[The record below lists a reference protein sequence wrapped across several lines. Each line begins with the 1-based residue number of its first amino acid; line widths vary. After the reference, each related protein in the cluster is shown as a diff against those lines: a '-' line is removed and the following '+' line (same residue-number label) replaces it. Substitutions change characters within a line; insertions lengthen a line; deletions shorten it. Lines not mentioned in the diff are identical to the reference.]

1 MSAYFRS
8 RVTNQTNTNISVE
21 VENSS
26 ARLNG
31 AGTFKLPV
39 SSAPTQEE
47 HGSIRYNDVTNT
59 LELMGPFGWRSFNTF
74 ETTDL
79 VTRSELDHRL
89 GDLSTVA
96 WTGDFNDLS
105 NKPAR
110 NVLENLNKTVT
121 LTNNGILEFNNGAEV
136 GNSQIVHQ
144 GQGDWFDGADL
155 YAPAGFQWVQLNYDD
170 SNYVWVTSSF
180 VGIDVG
186 QHTWRFE
193 PTGKF
198 RLPAGGDIVN
208 SSGQSVLGA
217 GGANALS
224 ELSDVT
230 LNTPTSGQVLAFNG
244 SAWENTTINTGGGG
258 GSNIVAGTGINYN
271 SATGLLSIGQ
281 NVATTAD
288 VTFKTV
294 TADEFISTSTGV
306 PTFRSATNIVLAA
319 AGEVIVD
326 SAMSL
331 KQYSS
336 ADLDEL
342 VVAPGT
348 VAYDSTIGQLRVWDG
363 STWSQN
369 TSGFS
374 GDYND
379 LINKPTIPSLVGY
392 ATETYVNTAIA
403 NNPGPQGPQGPA
415 GPQGPQGIQ
424 GPAGADGA
432 QGLKGDQ
439 GDPGPAGADGTQGP
453 QGIQGIQGPQG
464 EQGPMGPQGPAGA
477 DGATGPAG
485 TTDYNNLINKP
496 TIPTLVS
503 ELTNDAGY
511 LTSSTAVELSGD
523 QTIAGTK
530 TFSSNPIFSA
540 GTAGSIVY
548 LDSNKQLKTTAGFNY
563 DTSGRLGINLA
574 SGNALDRLHI
584 YSPAGIGNTGIRISS
599 PSYNAYVALITTA
612 NDYGSGST
620 LGSLYLRG
628 QSGIGF
634 SANNGTATQ
643 LSLTGTVATLDVP
656 IKIEGISE
664 KFATQAVT
672 SGTITFDCTNG
683 NIFKISGQTANF
695 TANLTNLSLDSGYG
709 TTVTFVITQGATAY
723 IPNALQIAGAAQT
736 INWQGNTT
744 PTGTASRTDVVTL
757 SILNSSG
764 TYLVLGQLTG
774 F

>member
-180 VGIDVG
+180 AGIDVG

-319 AGEVIVD
+319 AGEVIID
-326 SAMSL
+326 SAISL

-392 ATETYVNTAIA
+392 ATETYVDTAITNLVNSAPATLNTLNELSTALGNDA
-403 NNPGPQGPQGPA
+403 NFATTVSNQ
-415 GPQGPQGIQ
+415 I
-424 GPAGADGA
+424 
-432 QGLKGDQ
+432 GLK
-439 GDPGPAGADGTQGP
+439 ANSAD
-453 QGIQGIQGPQG
+453 
-464 EQGPMGPQGPAGA
+464 
-477 DGATGPAG
+477 
-485 TTDYNNLINKP
+485 
-496 TIPTLVS
+496 
-503 ELTNDAGY
+503 
-511 LTSSTAVELSGD
+511 
-523 QTIAGTK
+523 
-530 TFSSNPIFSA
+530 
-540 GTAGSIVY
+540 
-548 LDSNKQLKTTAGFNY
+548 
-563 DTSGRLGINLA
+563 LA
-574 SGNALDRLHI
+574 
-584 YSPAGIGNTGIRISS
+584 
-599 PSYNAYVALITTA
+599 
-612 NDYGSGST
+612 
-620 LGSLYLRG
+620 
-628 QSGIGF
+628 
-634 SANNGTATQ
+634 
-643 LSLTGTVATLDVP
+643 TVAT
-656 IKIEGISE
+656 
-664 KFATQAVT
+664 
-672 SGTITFDCTNG
+672 SGSYTD
-683 NIFKISGQTANF
+683 
-695 TANLTNLSLDSGYG
+695 LTNIPYLPQRKTLPPTSSIGSVGDKAGDWAIDESYLYYCHTDYSAELTTISIIVDNQTSSSGLRKETG
-709 TTVTFVITQGATAY
+709 VTEQEFQSWIRMLNPTVGQWKFSFPGSITGGNGQPVVIQN
-723 IPNALQIAGAAQT
+723 IPVLG
-736 INWQGNTT
+736 
-744 PTGTASRTDVVTL
+744 VTL
-757 SILNSSG
+757 NRVNS
-764 TYLVLGQLTG
+764 QLTKVISISFDQNLVNNLPNFNSNYQLLWNKECVLTG
-774 F
+774 RASIWRRVVLNNSGNW